1 MVFSVTIMK
10 KALTIFVVL
19 CIAAVAVLV
28 YLFSRN
34 NGAAESTEYVYDDGQ
49 YEVVIEEIY
58 SADGSEISQQDID
71 DAILEMIEDAK
82 YNSEFNN

>member
-1 MVFSVTIMK
+1 MK
-10 KALTIFVVL
+10 KALTIVVVL
-19 CIAAVAVLV
+19 CIAVVAVLV

-34 NGAAESTEYVYDDGQ
+34 KATAESAEYLYEDDQ
-49 YEVVIEEIY
+49 YSVVIEEIY

-71 DAILEMIEDAK
+71 DAILEMIEDAE

>member
-1 MVFSVTIMK
+1 MIQNGGFS
-10 KALTIFVVL
+10 
-19 CIAAVAVLV
+19 
-28 YLFSRN
+28 SN

>member
-1 MVFSVTIMK
+1 MK

-28 YLFSRN
+28 YLFSSN

>member
-1 MVFSVTIMK
+1 MK

-34 NGAAESTEYVYDDGQ
+34 NGAAESTEYVYDNGQ